1 MERSFSSLKGKKRGK
16 KRTVSKWPT
25 KKEEKTWQNDGND
38 RCSNR
43 CSRVLGACTTCY
55 RGARIR
61 FKTIRC
67 GWACLPL
74 PLSAVLQPGTR
85 ERGREFS
92 VASAKPHHHVPRLR
106 AFQEFKN
113 SRSRGV
119 SLMMNAR
126 PTGNPF
132 SSSFVR
138 GTFTAIFF
146 LPRFFVVRAL
156 PFIRVMHHIGRG
168 SRAINNPYCVSC
180 TFLMP
185 TYHIRSRYGHSFL
198 CNRIIR
204 RIVRANI
211 GFASI

>member
-1 MERSFSSLKGKKRGK
+1 M
-16 KRTVSKWPT
+16 

-138 GTFTAIFF
+138 ETFTAIFF
-146 LPRFFVVRAL
+146 PPRFFVVNVRYRL
-156 PFIRVMHHIGRG
+156 
-168 SRAINNPYCVSC
+168 SESC
-180 TFLMP
+180 ITLDEDQERLIILIAFLVP
-185 TYHIRSRYGHSFL
+185 FL
-198 CNRIIR
+198 CPRIILDR
-204 RIVRANI
+204 DMATLSSAIELFGGLSAPISVSPRFKC
-211 GFASI
+211 G